1 MVSNVERTPPF
12 ANAVLLALKLSL
24 AEGTTCVAGVAGAA
38 AAAEEA
44 GEAGEG
50 AAAVSPPPALTLR
63 TRPRVV
69 TIFSPSL
76 MKSSDTLM
84 ADEEEAAWPGLRVG

>member
-12 ANAVLLALKLSL
+12 TNAVLLVLKLSL
-24 AEGTTCVAGVAGAA
+24 AEGTTCVAGVAGVAGAAAAA

-44 GEAGEG
+44 GGAGEG

-84 ADEEEAAWPGLRVG
+84 ADERVR

>member
-12 ANAVLLALKLSL
+12 TNAVLLSLKLSL
-24 AEGTTCVAGVAGAA
+24 AEGTTCVAGAAA
-38 AAAEEA
+38 AAAE
-44 GEAGEG
+44 EAGEG

-84 ADEEEAAWPGLRVG
+84 ADERVR

>member
-12 ANAVLLALKLSL
+12 TNAVLLALKLSL
-24 AEGTTCVAGVAGAA
+24 AEGTTCVAGVAGVAGAAAA
-38 AAAEEA
+38 AAAE
-44 GEAGEG
+44 EAGEG
-50 AAAVSPPPALTLR
+50 AAAVSPPLALTLR

-69 TIFSPSL
+69 TIFSPSS

-84 ADEEEAAWPGLRVG
+84 ADERVR

>member
-12 ANAVLLALKLSL
+12 TNAVLLALKLSL

-38 AAAEEA
+38 AAAAAEEA
-44 GEAGEG
+44 GAAGEG
-50 AAAVSPPPALTLR
+50 AAAVSPPPAPTLR

-84 ADEEEAAWPGLRVG
+84 ADESVS

>member
-12 ANAVLLALKLSL
+12 TNAVLLALKLSL
-24 AEGTTCVAGVAGAA
+24 AEGTTCVAGVAGVAGAAAA

-44 GEAGEG
+44 GAAGEG

-84 ADEEEAAWPGLRVG
+84 ADESVS

>member
-1 MVSNVERTPPF
+1 
-12 ANAVLLALKLSL
+12 
-24 AEGTTCVAGVAGAA
+24 
-38 AAAEEA
+38 
-44 GEAGEG
+44 
-50 AAAVSPPPALTLR
+50 VSPPPAPTLR

-84 ADEEEAAWPGLRVG
+84 ADESVS